1 MPSVSSPKKETASEK
16 LERFQNI
23 AGYGPEP
30 EELAPI
36 MSGEPSNPVNTEM
49 QSFLEDQRMMNE
61 QFQKTQDDQR
71 AKIDEGM
78 TFTSTDDFSEH
89 PKLAFETPLP
99 TSPKADVPMIQ
110 IPEETVDVPMTV
122 ASPRVTSPKLQLTQ
136 NEPIS
141 IGSEP
146 PAQFTFNP
154 TETETDAQKLERF
167 RQLAGYSG
175 EVEEPTIVAEPLTR
189 AVGEPQTIVSA
200 GDDGPPGGWGPPDGP
215 TGMDVDSPPNTPKKK
230 PVIIDSPKKPT
241 LSIGPGT
248 AVKIPAKVRP
258 KLVSRMSSISLPH
271 IKPVLQI
278 ENKTLADVK
287 PVLRTETSVE
297 KTKPPKKDDGIEL
310 LRRRLKKLEMRKPD
324 RGYKPLVNPLIVH
337 GGRGGSGAASSSSS
351 SSGAGGR
358 GQGIQQKQ
366 AQQIIIQKGGRKK
379 KKPSELTAL
388 RKKYNAQKKL
398 TFKKVLEIKKL
409 RTKSNLQN
417 IKNSGKSKK
426 EQKSIIVSYK
436 KALASKHVAFKRQ
449 FPASS
454 RIKSVPTLK
463 DLIVKL
469 MKPSF

>member
-1 MPSVSSPKKETASEK
+1 M
-16 LERFQNI
+16 
-23 AGYGPEP
+23 
-30 EELAPI
+30 
-36 MSGEPSNPVNTEM
+36 
-49 QSFLEDQRMMNE
+49 
-61 QFQKTQDDQR
+61 
-71 AKIDEGM
+71 
-78 TFTSTDDFSEH
+78 
-89 PKLAFETPLP
+89 
-99 TSPKADVPMIQ
+99 
-110 IPEETVDVPMTV
+110 
-122 ASPRVTSPKLQLTQ
+122 
-136 NEPIS
+136 
-141 IGSEP
+141 
-146 PAQFTFNP
+146 
-154 TETETDAQKLERF
+154 
-167 RQLAGYSG
+167 
-175 EVEEPTIVAEPLTR
+175 
-189 AVGEPQTIVSA
+189 
-200 GDDGPPGGWGPPDGP
+200 
-215 TGMDVDSPPNTPKKK
+215 
-230 PVIIDSPKKPT
+230 IIDSPKKPT

-351 SSGAGGR
+351 SGLGGR
-358 GQGIQQKQ
+358 GQGMQQKQ

-398 TFKKVLEIKKL
+398 SFKKVLETKKA
-409 RTKSNLQN
+409 RMKSNLQN

-426 EQKSIIVSYK
+426 EQRSIITSYK
-436 KALASKHVAFKRQ
+436 KALKSKHLAYKKQ
-449 FPASS
+449 FPASTK
-454 RIKSVPTLK
+454 IKNVSVLK

-469 MKPSF
+469 TNPSF